1 MSEEKKFEIFQKL
14 AGSRQA
20 LLSLLDDI
28 DQSQWDLVVYSE
40 DADWTVKDLLS
51 HIMVSEKSMTRLVEV
66 IKEGGEG
73 APEDFDLNRWNVLN
87 VQKSGDKSPDDIS
100 AEMIVNRGHLLELLD
115 SMPDSDWE
123 KKGRHDSLR
132 IMTVEEILHL
142 IADHEC
148 DHMNDISHV
157 LEAD

>member
-1 MSEEKKFEIFQKL
+1 MFEEKKAKIFQKL

-20 LLSLLDDI
+20 LLTLLEDL
-28 DQSQWDLVVYSE
+28 DQSQWDSVVYSE
-40 DADWTVKDLLS
+40 DAEWTVRDLFS

-66 IKEGGEG
+66 IQEGGEG
-73 APEDFDLNRWNVLN
+73 ASADFDLTRWNART
-87 VQKSGDKSPDDIS
+87 VQKSSDKLPEEIR

-123 KKGRHDSLR
+123 KKGRHGSLR

-148 DHMNDISHV
+148 DHMNDISHI
-157 LEAD
+157 LEVD

>member
-1 MSEEKKFEIFQKL
+1 MFEEKKANIFQKL

-20 LLSLLDDI
+20 LLTLLEDLDE
-28 DQSQWDLVVYSE
+28 SQWDLVVYSE
-40 DADWTVKDLLS
+40 DAEWTVRDLFS

-66 IKEGGEG
+66 IQEGGEG
-73 APEDFDLNRWNVLN
+73 ASEDFDLKRWNART
-87 VQKSGDKSPDDIS
+87 VQKSSDKLPEDIR

-123 KKGRHDSLR
+123 KKGRHGSLR
-132 IMTVEEILHL
+132 IMTVEEILRL

-157 LEAD
+157 LVAD